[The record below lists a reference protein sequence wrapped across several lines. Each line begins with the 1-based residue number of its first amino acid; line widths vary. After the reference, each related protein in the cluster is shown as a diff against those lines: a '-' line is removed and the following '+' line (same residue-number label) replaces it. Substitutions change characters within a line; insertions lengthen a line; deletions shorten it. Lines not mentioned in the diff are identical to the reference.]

1 MARDFDRWLKERLN
15 ITFTVYM
22 NLSEEERQLLLSDYQ
37 ECRRREAKRAL
48 GNERRKQENLKKYL
62 EKLRK
67 RKQKKID
74 EFGQT

>member
-22 NLSEEERQLLLSDYQ
+22 NLSEEDRQLLLSDYQ
-37 ECRRREAKRAL
+37 ECRRQEADKAL

-62 EKLRK
+62 QKLRL
-67 RKQKKID
+67 RRQKKID
-74 EFGQT
+74 EFSQT